1 MSLLNAIPPVLFDVG
16 IIFVL
21 AILVLLVCNS
31 FKIPTILGFLIT
43 GIIAGPGLLNLVQ
56 AESNVDVFAEFGVVL
71 LLFSIGIEFSLKD
84 LMRIRKQVFIGGFI
98 QLFFTAGIVS
108 FLATFF
114 FDVSAKEAIFI
125 GLLFSLSSTAIVLKI
140 FQERGTL
147 QSSQGRSAMAI
158 LIFQD
163 IAVVP
168 IMLLVPYLSSKSSGL
183 DWFFIWVIFK
193 GVLTVAG
200 VILLSRFI
208 MPKLL
213 YAVAKSKS
221 NELFLLTVLMVC
233 LSVAWL
239 TAQLG
244 LSLSLGA
251 FLAGLIISESEYSHE
266 AFGTI
271 LPFRDVFTSFFFIS
285 IGLLV
290 DMDYF
295 ISHALVVVV
304 IAVCV
309 IILKTIIAGTA
320 IFYTGHN
327 ARIALLAGLFV
338 SQVGEFGFIL
348 ADSGQE
354 LGVLGKSNYQFF
366 LAVSILTMAATPSL
380 IYKSDR
386 LSSLINNLLMNESLK
401 KRFPRLIKNSVK
413 QQLGSELKLTDHV
426 VIIGFNESGRNVA
439 KVLRMANIPFVG
451 VDSDPEIVLSAG
463 NKKSSPV
470 IFGNATNISV
480 LKHIR
485 IERAKAVVIS
495 LKHPT
500 EIKTVVSAIKKL
512 SPTCHI
518 IATTGSLID
527 MTYLINAGVN
537 EAISVQFETSVEIVT
552 RVLTRYLVSRNDIDD
567 FVLRL
572 RSFNYSML
580 RSIRYEQQG
589 IQDYKLEMSDTEVL
603 TFKVRPQS
611 LFANKKLA
619 DLQFRTNWGV
629 TILAIKR
636 DSEIITNP
644 SGEFIINENDIL
656 VVFGSHQDVDRIS
669 RA

>member
-1 MSLLNAIPPVLFDVG
+1 MLLLNTIPPVLFDVG

-21 AILVLLVCNS
+21 AILVLLICNS
-31 FKIPTILGFLIT
+31 FKIPTILGFLLT
-43 GIIAGPGLLNLVQ
+43 GILAGPDILNLVR
-56 AESNVDVFAEFGVVL
+56 AESNIDVFAEFGVVL

-84 LMRIRKQVFIGGFI
+84 LMRIRRQVFIGGFL
-98 QLFFTAGIVS
+98 QLFFTTLIVS
-108 FLATFF
+108 TCGYF
-114 FDVSAKEAIFI
+114 FDVKLKESIFI

-140 FQERGTL
+140 FQERGIL
-147 QSSQGRSAMAI
+147 QSPQGRSSMAI

-168 IMLLVPYLSSKSSGL
+168 IMLLIPYLASGSSGF
-183 DWFFIWVIFK
+183 DWIFIWIILK
-193 GVLTVAG
+193 GILTVTG
-200 VILLSRFI
+200 VILLSKFI

-213 YAVAKSKS
+213 FAVAKSKS

-295 ISHALVVVV
+295 FGHAPII
-304 IAVCV
+304 IAIAICV
-309 IILKTIIAGTA
+309 IMIKTIVASSS
-320 IFYTGHN
+320 IFLTGHN

-338 SQVGEFGFIL
+338 SQVGEFAFIL
-348 ADSGQE
+348 ADTGQE
-354 LGVLGKSNYQFF
+354 IGVIGKPNYQLF
-366 LAVSILTMAATPSL
+366 LAVSILTMAVTPSL
-380 IYKSDR
+380 IYKSER
-386 LSSLINNLLMNESLK
+386 FSAFLNNLMMNDSLK
-401 KRFPRLIKNSVK
+401 KRFPRLIRSSIK
-413 QQLGSELKLTDHV
+413 QAAASDLKMNDHV
-426 VIIGFNESGRNVA
+426 VLIGYNESGRNVA

-451 VDSDPEIVLSAG
+451 IDSDPEIVLSAR
-463 NKKSSPV
+463 NKKSTP
-470 IFGNATNISV
+470 IFYGNATNSAV
-480 LKHIR
+480 LKHVS
-485 IERAKAVVIS
+485 IEKAKAVVIS

-500 EIKTVVSAIKKL
+500 EIKSVVAAIKKL

-518 IATTGSLID
+518 IAMTGSLND
-527 MTYLINAGVN
+527 MTFILNAGVN

-552 RVLTRYLVSRNDIDD
+552 RVLTRYLISRNDIDD

-572 RSFNYSML
+572 RGLNYSMM
-580 RSIRYEQQG
+580 RTIRYEQQG
-589 IQDYKLEMSDTEVL
+589 IQDYRLEISNTEVL
-603 TFKVRPQS
+603 TFKVRAHSP
-611 LFANKKLA
+611 FANNVLSN
-619 DLQFRTNWGV
+619 LQFRSNWGV

-636 DSEIITNP
+636 GSEIFTNP
-644 SGEFIINENDIL
+644 SGDFLINENDIL
-656 VVFGSHQDVDRIS
+656 VVFGSHQDVDKIS

>member
-1 MSLLNAIPPVLFDVG
+1 MFLLNAIPPVLFDVG

-21 AILVLLVCNS
+21 AILVLLICNS
-31 FKIPTILGFLIT
+31 FKIPTILGFLLT
-43 GIIAGPGLLNLVQ
+43 GILAGPDILNLVR
-56 AESNVDVFAEFGVVL
+56 AESNIDVFAEFGVVL

-84 LMRIRKQVFIGGFI
+84 LMRIRRQVFIGGFL
-98 QLFFTAGIVS
+98 QLFLTTFIVAS
-108 FLATFF
+108 CGYF
-114 FDVSAKEAIFI
+114 FDVNMKEAIFI

-168 IMLLVPYLSSKSSGL
+168 IMLLIPYLSSKSSGF
-183 DWFFIWVIFK
+183 DWIFIWVILK
-193 GVLTVAG
+193 GILTVTG
-200 VILLSRFI
+200 VILLSKFI

-213 YAVAKSKS
+213 FAVAKSKS

-295 ISHALVVVV
+295 LGHAPII
-304 IAVCV
+304 IAIAICV
-309 IILKTIIAGTA
+309 LIIKTIVAGSS
-320 IFYTGHN
+320 IFLTGHN

-338 SQVGEFGFIL
+338 SQVGEFAFIL
-348 ADSGQE
+348 ADTGQE
-354 LGVLGKSNYQFF
+354 IGVIAQANYQLF
-366 LAVSILTMAATPSL
+366 LSVSILTMAVTPSL

-386 LSSLINNLLMNESLK
+386 LSAFLNNLLMNESLK
-401 KRFPRLIKNSVK
+401 KRFPRLIRNSIK
-413 QQLGSELKLTDHV
+413 QAPASDLKLNDHV
-426 VIIGFNESGRNVA
+426 VLIGYNESGRNVA

-451 VDSDPEIVLSAG
+451 IDSDPEIVLSAR
-463 NKKSSPV
+463 NKKSTPV
-470 IFGNATNISV
+470 FYGNASNSAV
-480 LKHIR
+480 LKHVA
-485 IERAKAVVIS
+485 IEKAKAVVIS
-495 LKHPT
+495 LKHPA
-500 EIKTVVSAIKKL
+500 EIKTVVAAIKKL
-512 SPTCHI
+512 SPTCHV
-518 IATTGSLID
+518 IAMTGSLND
-527 MTYLINAGVN
+527 MTFILNAGVN

-552 RVLTRYLVSRNDIDD
+552 RVLTRYLISRNDIDD

-572 RSFNYSML
+572 RGLNYSMM
-580 RSIRYEQQG
+580 RTIRYEQQG
-589 IQDYKLEMSDTEVL
+589 IQDYRLEISNTEVL
-603 TFKVRPQS
+603 TFKVRVNSPFVNNVLS
-611 LFANKKLA
+611 NI
-619 DLQFRTNWGV
+619 QFRSNWGV
-629 TILAIKR
+629 TILAVKR
-636 DSEIITNP
+636 GSEIFANP
-644 SGEFIINENDIL
+644 PGDFLINENDIL
-656 VVFGSHQDVDRIS
+656 VVFGTHQDVDRIS

>member
-1 MSLLNAIPPVLFDVG
+1 MLLLNAIPPVLFDVG

-21 AILVLLVCNS
+21 AILVLLICNS
-31 FKIPTILGFLIT
+31 FKIPTILGFLLT
-43 GIIAGPGLLNLVQ
+43 GILAGPDILNLVR
-56 AESNVDVFAEFGVVL
+56 AESNIDVFAEFGVVL

-84 LMRIRKQVFIGGFI
+84 LMRIRRQVFIGGFL
-98 QLFFTAGIVS
+98 QLFLTTLIVAS
-108 FLATFF
+108 CGYF
-114 FDVSAKEAIFI
+114 FDVKLKEAIFI

-147 QSSQGRSAMAI
+147 QSPQGRSAMAI

-168 IMLLVPYLSSKSSGL
+168 IMLLLPYLSSKSNGF
-183 DWFFIWVIFK
+183 DWVFIWVILK
-193 GVLTVAG
+193 GILTVTG
-200 VILLSRFI
+200 VILLSKFI

-213 YAVAKSKS
+213 FAVAKSKS

-295 ISHALVVVV
+295 LGHAP
-304 IAVCV
+304 I
-309 IILKTIIAGTA
+309 IIAIAICVLIIKAVVAGSA
-320 IFYTGHN
+320 IFLTGHN

-338 SQVGEFGFIL
+338 SQVGEFAFIL
-348 ADSGQE
+348 ADTGQE
-354 LGVLGKSNYQFF
+354 IGVIAQPNYQLF
-366 LAVSILTMAATPSL
+366 LAVSILTMAVTPSL

-386 LSSLINNLLMNESLK
+386 LSEFLNNLLMNDSLK
-401 KRFPRLIKNSVK
+401 KRFPRLIRNSIK
-413 QQLGSELKLTDHV
+413 QSPASDLKLNDHV
-426 VIIGFNESGRNVA
+426 VLIGYNESGRNVA

-451 VDSDPEIVLSAG
+451 IDSDPEIVLSAR
-463 NKKSSPV
+463 NKKSTP
-470 IFGNATNISV
+470 IFYGNATNSAV
-480 LKHIR
+480 LKHVS
-485 IERAKAVVIS
+485 IEKAKAVVIS
-495 LKHPT
+495 LKHPA
-500 EIKTVVSAIKKL
+500 EIKSVVAAIKKL

-518 IATTGSLID
+518 IAMTGSLND
-527 MTYLINAGVN
+527 MTFILNAGVN

-552 RVLTRYLVSRNDIDD
+552 RVLTRYLISRNDIDD

-572 RSFNYSML
+572 RGLNYSMM
-580 RSIRYEQQG
+580 RTIRYEQQG
-589 IQDYKLEMSDTEVL
+589 IQDYRLEISNTEVL
-603 TFKVRPQS
+603 TFKVRANSP
-611 LFANKKLA
+611 FAHNILSN
-619 DLQFRTNWGV
+619 LQFRSNWGV

-636 DSEIITNP
+636 GSEIFTNP
-644 SGEFIINENDIL
+644 SGDFHINENDIL

>member
-1 MSLLNAIPPVLFDVG
+1 MLLLNAIPPVLFDVG

-21 AILVLLVCNS
+21 AILVLLICNS
-31 FKIPTILGFLIT
+31 FKIPTILGFLLT
-43 GIIAGPGLLNLVQ
+43 GIIAGPDILNLVR
-56 AESNVDVFAEFGVVL
+56 AESNIDVFAEFGVVL

-84 LMRIRKQVFIGGFI
+84 LMRIRRQVFIGGFL
-98 QLFFTAGIVS
+98 QLFLTTLIVS
-108 FLATFF
+108 SCAFF
-114 FDVSAKEAIFI
+114 FDVKLKEAIFI

-140 FQERGTL
+140 FQERGIL
-147 QSSQGRSAMAI
+147 QSPQGRSSMAI

-168 IMLLVPYLSSKSSGL
+168 IMLLIPYLSSKSSGF
-183 DWFFIWVIFK
+183 DWIFIWVILK
-193 GVLTVAG
+193 GILTVAG
-200 VILLSRFI
+200 VILLSKFI

-213 YAVAKSKS
+213 FAVAKSKS

-295 ISHALVVVV
+295 LGHAPII
-304 IAVCV
+304 IAIAICV
-309 IILKTIIAGTA
+309 IIIKTIVAGSA
-320 IFYTGHN
+320 IFLTGHN

-338 SQVGEFGFIL
+338 SQVGEFAFIL
-348 ADSGQE
+348 ADTGQE
-354 LGVLGKSNYQFF
+354 IGVIGKPNYQLF
-366 LAVSILTMAATPSL
+366 LAVSILTMAVTPSL

-386 LSSLINNLLMNESLK
+386 FSAFLNNLLMNDSLK
-401 KRFPRLIKNSVK
+401 KRFPRLIRSSIK
-413 QQLGSELKLTDHV
+413 QAPVSDLKLNDHV
-426 VIIGFNESGRNVA
+426 VLIGYNESGRNVA

-451 VDSDPEIVLSAG
+451 IDSDPEIVLSAR
-463 NKKSSPV
+463 NKKSTP
-470 IFGNATNISV
+470 IFYGNATNSAV
-480 LKHIR
+480 LKNVS
-485 IERAKAVVIS
+485 IEKAKAVVIS
-495 LKHPT
+495 LKHAS
-500 EIKTVVSAIKKL
+500 EIKSVVAAIKKL
-512 SPTCHI
+512 SPNCHI
-518 IATTGSLID
+518 IAMTGSLND
-527 MTYLINAGVN
+527 MTYLLNAGVN

-552 RVLTRYLVSRNDIDD
+552 RVLTRYLISRNDIDD

-572 RSFNYSML
+572 RGLNYSMM
-580 RSIRYEQQG
+580 RTIRYEQQG
-589 IQDYKLEMSDTEVL
+589 IQDYRLEISNTEVL
-603 TFKVRPQS
+603 TLKVRAHSP
-611 LFANKKLA
+611 FANNVLS
-619 DLQFRTNWGV
+619 DLQLRSNWGV

-636 DSEIITNP
+636 GSEIFTNP
-644 SGEFIINENDIL
+644 SGDFLINENDIL
-656 VVFGSHQDVDRIS
+656 VVFGSHQDVDKIS